1 MIAYFIGFCVSVIIE
16 DIKYKKLLK
25 ESKRLTNEINNIK

>member
-16 DIKYKKLLK
+16 DINYKKLLK
-25 ESKRLTNEINNIK
+25 ESKRLTNEINNIN